1 MTRKKLPGSW
11 PRLFGK
17 QPLPLAVWIG
27 QEIAARAAKAR
38 LKQFKIGAALYTW
51 TNSRRYLAAVAA
63 EGAVRWN
70 LAGTAV
76 DFVAREH

>member
-1 MTRKKLPGSW
+1 MTRKKPAGQLAASIRQTAVAARRRDRPGDC
-11 PRLFGK
+11 
-17 QPLPLAVWIG
+17 
-27 QEIAARAAKAR
+27 ARAAKAR

-51 TNSRRYLAAVAA
+51 TNSRRYLAAVAG